1 MKKSRSVQLVLLGS
15 ASAAFAACDDGG
27 ALPASAQFYPTVAE
41 CIADHGTAPCE
52 DAKAVADSTQAA
64 EAARFSQK
72 QECEQEYGVGNCET
86 RQAAGSSFFMPMM
99 MGYMMGNMM
108 NGGRY
113 AQPVYR
119 GPNSTAVMPSG
130 GRLLNVG
137 RFDNLGAG
145 RAAFRPAPQI
155 TPVSRG
161 GFGSTAANY
170 RTVGG

>member
-1 MKKSRSVQLVLLGS
+1 MKKSRSVRLVLLGS
-15 ASAAFAACDDGG
+15 ASAALAACDDGG
-27 ALPASAQFYPTVAE
+27 ALPTTAQFYPTVNE
-41 CIADHGTAPCE
+41 CVADHGAPTCE
-52 DAKAVADSTQAA
+52 DAKAVADRTQAA
-64 EAARFSQK
+64 EAPRFAQ
-72 QECEQEYGVGNCET
+72 QQACEQEYGVGNCET

-99 MGYMMGNMM
+99 MGYMMGSMM
-108 NGGRY
+108 GGNRFS
-113 AQPVYR
+113 QPVYR
-119 GPNSTAVMPSG
+119 GPNNTAIMPSG

-161 GFGSTAANY
+161 GFGTTAANY

>member
-1 MKKSRSVQLVLLGS
+1 MKNSRSVQLVLLGS
-15 ASAAFAACDDGG
+15 ASAALAACDQGG
-27 ALPASAQFYPTVAE
+27 ELPTTAQFYPTVNE
-41 CIADHGTAPCE
+41 CIADHGAPACE
-52 DAKAVADSTQAA
+52 DAKAAADRTQTA
-64 EAARFSQK
+64 EAPRFNQ
-72 QECEQEYGVGNCET
+72 QQACEQEYGVGNCET
-86 RQAAGSSFFMPMM
+86 RQAGSGSFFMPMM

-119 GPNSTAVMPSG
+119 GPNNTAVMPAG

-155 TPVSRG
+155 TTVSRG
-161 GFGSTAANY
+161 GFGGTAANY

>member
-15 ASAAFAACDDGG
+15 ASAALAACDDGG
-27 ALPASAQFYPTVAE
+27 ALPATAQFYPSVNE
-41 CIADHGTAPCE
+41 CIAEQGAATCQE
-52 DAKAVADSTQAA
+52 AKTVADRTQAV
-64 EAARFSQK
+64 EAPRFSRK
-72 QECEQEYGVGNCET
+72 EECEQQFGVGNCET
-86 RQAAGSSFFMPMM
+86 REAGGYSFFMPMM

-108 NGGRY
+108 GGGRFS
-113 AQPVYR
+113 QPVYR

-145 RAAFRPAPQI
+145 RPAFRPATQI